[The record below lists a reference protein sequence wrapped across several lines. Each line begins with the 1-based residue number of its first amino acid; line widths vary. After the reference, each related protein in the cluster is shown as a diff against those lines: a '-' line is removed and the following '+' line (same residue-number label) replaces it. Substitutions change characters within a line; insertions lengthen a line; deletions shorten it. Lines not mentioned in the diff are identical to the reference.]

1 MNIQS
6 TYSDK
11 EKAIFESAL
20 RLFDE
25 FGIQAAPMSKIASEA
40 QVATGTVYHYF
51 ASKEELILALFQYCR
66 VSTDQAVIAN
76 DDETHSYEIRFH
88 NVWHNLVNYY
98 IRHPHI
104 MSFLNQ
110 FYSSP
115 YGKLISEAKICFQSE
130 IMNFLK
136 TGITGNQIKKLDLNI
151 LSVALIGTAMNL
163 AQRQTLSK
171 CCDQPGWRFGKKAL
185 ESMAYILWDGIKK
198 S

>member
-25 FGIQAAPMSKIASEA
+25 YGIQAAPMSKVANEA
-40 QVATGTVYHYF
+40 RVATGTVYHYF

-66 VSTDQAVIAN
+66 VSTNQAILA
-76 DDETHSYEIRFH
+76 DDDTRHSYEARFH
-88 NVWHNLVNYY
+88 NVWHNLVDYY
-98 IRHPHI
+98 IRHPRI

-136 TGITGNQIKKLDLNI
+136 TGIREKQIKKLDLNI

-171 CCDQPGWRFGKKAL
+171 TCNHPEWGFGKKAL
-185 ESMAYILWDGIKK
+185 ESMAGILWDGIKQ

>member
-11 EKAIFESAL
+11 EQAIFESAL

-25 FGIQAAPMSKIASEA
+25 YGIQAAPISKIAHAA

-51 ASKEELILALFQYCR
+51 ASKEELTLAVFQYCR
-66 VSTDQAVIAN
+66 ITTNQAVIAN
-76 DDETHSYEIRFH
+76 DDEAQAYEKRFH

-115 YGKLISEAKICFQSE
+115 YGKLVSEAKICFQSE

-136 TGITGNQIKKLDLNI
+136 IGITQDKIKKLDLNI

-163 AQRQTLSK
+163 AQRQALSK
-171 CCDQPGWRFGKKAL
+171 SCNHPEWGFGKKAL
-185 ESMAYILWDGIKK
+185 ESMAGILWDGIKK
-198 S
+198 T